1 MPIQL
6 LDTTI
11 TGLGAGGLPSGVVT
25 SSTMSSSGRFYSAH
39 TARTSTQTLNGD
51 SGWQDHLSLS
61 FTAGVSCRAMFWFL
75 PSITYELNEV
85 QGFFRFVLDGSMI
98 GYNWCSGKQS
108 SSNNGQAGFGHWYAD
123 VSAGSHTILIQARN
137 LLSGTWITNYWTADG
152 EAGNTLGVIYY
163 A

>member
-11 TGLGAGGLPSGVVT
+11 TGLGAGGLPSGIIT
-25 SSTMSSSGRFYSAH
+25 SSNLDSSGRFYSAH
-39 TARTSTQTLNGD
+39 AARTSQHNLNGD
-51 SGWQDHLSLS
+51 SGWQDHVSVS
-61 FTAGVSCRAMFWFL
+61 FNCGAACKAIFWFL
-75 PSITYELNEV
+75 TSMSYEQGSV

-108 SSNNGQAGFGHWYAD
+108 NQNSGQAGFGHWSAD
-123 VSAGSHTILIQARN
+123 VSAGSHTILIQARCVSAN
-137 LLSGTWITNYWTADG
+137 WITPYWSADG
-152 EAGNTLGVIYY
+152 EAANTLGVIYY